1 MLRFAGQQQALLTIS
16 SLQIAAGSS
25 LGVRGVSGAGKT
37 TLLHC
42 LAGIARPTSG
52 HIFWG
57 ETDICALQSDALDR
71 WRHQQLGLIFQDFH
85 LIDGL
90 SVLDN
95 VLLPAYF
102 DRWQP
107 AAAVVDRARDLLA
120 AVGMETLDRSAA
132 VLSRGERQRVAFAR
146 ALLLHPAILM
156 ADEPTASLDPEHR
169 SQLGELLV
177 SMARSQGTTLIVIS
191 HEAEL
196 LARLDR
202 RVTLQRGHLHEDGLP
217 HPASE
222 AGVAFA
228 P

>member
-1 MLRFAGQQQALLTIS
+1 
-16 SLQIAAGSS
+16 
-25 LGVRGVSGAGKT
+25 
-37 TLLHC
+37 
-42 LAGIARPTSG
+42 
-52 HIFWG
+52 
-57 ETDICALQSDALDR
+57 
-71 WRHQQLGLIFQDFH
+71 
-85 LIDGL
+85 
-90 SVLDN
+90 
-95 VLLPAYF
+95 
-102 DRWQP
+102 
-107 AAAVVDRARDLLA
+107 
-120 AVGMETLDRSAA
+120 
-132 VLSRGERQRVAFAR
+132 
-146 ALLLHPAILM
+146 LLHPAILM